1 MESIKQ
7 FKMEK
12 EDASTLKT
20 LKNRLKLSNS
30 NKEKKYEMQKIENKK
45 INLMANRIDIII
57 EPSMCKSYLIKMV
70 NNAVNKEWG

>member
-1 MESIKQ
+1 MDSIKQ

-12 EDASTLKT
+12 EDASTLNT
-20 LKNRLKLSNS
+20 LKNRIKLSNS
-30 NKEKKYEMQKIENKK
+30 KKEKKYELQKIENKK

-70 NNAVNKEWG
+70 NNAASDKE

>member
-12 EDASTLKT
+12 EDSSTLNT
-20 LKNRLKLSNS
+20 LKNRIKLSNN

-57 EPSMCKSYLIKMV
+57 EPSMCKSYLITMV
-70 NNAVNKEWG
+70 NNAANGKD